1 LGYTD
6 SKDNNQKTIQGEVV
20 RLFDHAK
27 VVFLDRPY
35 CELEEGRR
43 DLTFG
48 SNSGSITHDLRGVY
62 AGAYDFDAYF
72 RIVLDD
78 LLVREGGMI

>member
-1 LGYTD
+1 M
-6 SKDNNQKTIQGEVV
+6 
-20 RLFDHAK
+20 
-27 VVFLDRPY
+27 
-35 CELEEGRR
+35 
-43 DLTFG
+43 TFG

-78 LLVREGGMI
+78 LLVREGGTI